1 MDYFEIADQINII
14 NRRASNLRQKQYE
27 LLKKMAHSEFVILI
41 RLLKAKKEGK
51 FLTVSELAKQLKLS
65 SPAISRTVKNLVKKG
80 WVQRT
85 ESQLDRRIVQLT
97 VTDEGVSIAKEAK
110 KELNA
115 FMVQVYKKIDPED
128 LEAYIL
134 ISSKLNDAAQLTY
147 EQYKQTITE
156 TD

>member
-65 SPAISRTVKNLVKKG
+65 SPAISRTVKNLVEKG

-85 ESQLDRRIVQLT
+85 ESQSDRRIVQLT